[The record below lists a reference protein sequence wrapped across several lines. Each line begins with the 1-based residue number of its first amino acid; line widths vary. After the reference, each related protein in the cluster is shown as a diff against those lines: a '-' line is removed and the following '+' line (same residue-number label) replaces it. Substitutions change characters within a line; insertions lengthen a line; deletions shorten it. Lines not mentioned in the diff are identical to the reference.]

1 MRNILGV
8 DEFSWARAGVES
20 SWLGPAVNILS
31 APYRSQENCIGG
43 GVAQKWG
50 IGVVVVV
57 IGVNL
62 SVPTGGL
69 LFLLTN
75 NG

>member
-1 MRNILGV
+1 MKYFGV
-8 DEFSWARAGVES
+8 TQSSWPRAGVES

-31 APYRSQENCIGG
+31 APYRSQENCIRG
-43 GVAQKWG
+43 GVAQKWAH
-50 IGVVVVV
+50 GVVVVV

-62 SVPTGGL
+62 SVPTGGGL